1 MKIIY
6 SEPLHQEAGANASQL
21 PLLRIE
27 PALVAE
33 YLVRFLRDEIT
44 RQRGMDSVVLGLSGG
59 LDSAVVAALCAK
71 AFGAHKVHPFLMPYR
86 VSSPESL
93 AHAELV
99 CARYG
104 LSGRVI
110 EITQM
115 VDGYLCEYEAEASAR
130 RIGNICS
137 RCRTTILFD
146 QSMKLG
152 ALPVGTGNKS
162 ERLLGYFTWH
172 GDDAPPVNP
181 LGDLFKSQVKVLAKY
196 LEIPEVIVD
205 KPPSAD
211 LIQGQ
216 TDESDL
222 GVTYEIA
229 DPILAYLLLGYSTS
243 FIRRLGYP
251 ERAISKCS
259 ELLNSTHW
267 KRRMPSTAML
277 STTAINEFYLRP
289 LDYR

>member
-1 MKIIY
+1 MNIIY
-6 SEPLHQEAGANASQL
+6 SEPLPRVAETNGAQS
-21 PLLRIE
+21 PLLKID

-33 YLVRFLRDEIT
+33 FLVRFLKDEVI

-71 AFGAHKVHPFLMPYR
+71 AFGAEKVHPFLMPYR

-99 CARYG
+99 CNKYG

-115 VDGYLCEYEAEASAR
+115 VDGYLCEHEAEADAR
-130 RIGNICS
+130 RVGNICS